1 MEKLLNSIH
10 CKSMSINL
18 QPKLDTNELIIV
30 INVSYTLENK
40 FLDLSLLLV
49 FTFFKNQT
57 SFVPA

>member
-1 MEKLLNSIH
+1 MEKLLNSIY

-40 FLDLSLLLV
+40 VLDLSLLLV